1 MGSLILCS
9 LPSSLKFKMAS
20 QSLNGKVAVVTGSTQ
35 GLGLAIAQLFAEQNA
50 AGLVI
55 CGRNAQNGEK
65 SAEIL
70 KGQGTP
76 TEFVQADLS
85 SVEDCRKVI
94 RKADQAFGKVDIL
107 VNSAAITDRGTI
119 LDTSEE
125 LFDRMFAINTR
136 APFFLIQEAAKIMIR
151 EKIEGAIVNIQSM
164 SAHGGQPFIAA
175 YCAAKGALSIVTKNS
190 AFSLMKNKIR
200 VNALNIGWM
209 DTPGEDR
216 IQKEYHLAEADW
228 LAKAEVDQP
237 FGRLLKTDEVARA
250 VLFLAS
256 SDSGMMT
263 GSVVDFDQSVLGCY
277 DSPPHPE

>member
-1 MGSLILCS
+1 MTEQNLY
-9 LPSSLKFKMAS
+9 
-20 QSLNGKVAVVTGSTQ
+20 GKVAVVTGSTQ
-35 GLGLAIAQLFAEQNA
+35 GLGLAIAQNFAEQSA
-50 AGLVI
+50 AGLVV
-55 CGRNAQNGEK
+55 CGRNKQNGERAADLLTK
-65 SAEIL
+65 
-70 KGQGTP
+70 QGTP
-76 TEFVQADLS
+76 TEFVQVDLS
-85 SVEDCRKVI
+85 RVEDCRKVI
-94 RKADQAFGKVDIL
+94 RKVDQAFGKVDIL

-119 LDTSEE
+119 LDTSED

-136 APFFLIQEAAKIMIR
+136 APFFLIQEAAKLMIR
-151 EKIEGAIVNIQSM
+151 EKIEGSIVNIQSM

-216 IQKEYHLAEADW
+216 IQKEYHRAESDW

-256 SDSGMMT
+256 ADSGMMT

-277 DSPPHPE
+277 VSPPHPE

>member
-9 LPSSLKFKMAS
+9 LPSSPKFKMAS

-216 IQKEYHLAEADW
+216 K
-228 LAKAEVDQP
+228 
-237 FGRLLKTDEVARA
+237 
-250 VLFLAS
+250 
-256 SDSGMMT
+256 
-263 GSVVDFDQSVLGCY
+263 SVV
-277 DSPPHPE
+277 